1 MILSACCFPQRRQL
15 CQKLHKQ
22 TDLCQQASA
31 FNITLGGK
39 SGSRGL
45 FFSQLAF
52 FWIEWG
58 NVWAVC
64 VDPWL
69 VLLRVSS
76 AHRKHQIKASA
87 AEGTESREVQREE
100 ASQTSQEGPQSCP
113 LLWPKCKTR
122 YTNLLLCEMPS
133 PPADLFLISDS
144 GKAKHVEQSGR
155 ILSRISAHS
164 PPNVELL
171 VCLEGFSPLALLI

>member
-1 MILSACCFPQRRQL
+1 MPVGLGFLTSDWGKIGVTWFVFQPTGIFLILMRKCLSSWCLACP
-15 CQKLHKQ
+15 
-22 TDLCQQASA
+22 
-31 FNITLGGK
+31 
-39 SGSRGL
+39 
-45 FFSQLAF
+45 
-52 FWIEWG
+52 
-58 NVWAVC
+58 
-64 VDPWL
+64 
-69 VLLRVSS
+69 LRVSS

-122 YTNLLLCEMPS
+122 YTNLLLCEMPN

-144 GKAKHVEQSGR
+144 GKAKHVEDSGR

-164 PPNVELL
+164 PLNVELL
-171 VCLEGFSPLALLI
+171 VCLEAFSPLALLL